1 MSAPVKTMLDYL
13 CDNQTLPQS
22 DVARAERKRLA
33 DQEFHDKLF
42 RKYWE
47 REWNEFMAQNPDI

>member
-1 MSAPVKTMLDYL
+1 MSAPTKTMLDYL
-13 CDNQTLPQS
+13 CEGDPSIQFDASL
-22 DVARAERKRLA
+22 AEHRRLS

-47 REWNEFMAQNPDI
+47 REWDEFVAQNPDI